1 MIKICDIIENNY
13 LFVEVNMSII
23 KKRNEDLFVY
33 VKNTIL
39 TYCPYSD
46 DRLSIL
52 GNAKS
57 PEIDI
62 EVNIRDNQTQVM
74 FLFGNN
80 NSLHYRI

>member
-1 MIKICDIIENNY
+1 
-13 LFVEVNMSII
+13 MSII

-62 EVNIRDNQTQVM
+62 EVNVSCFR
-74 FLFGNN
+74 
-80 NSLHYRI
+80 